1 MLFIGGLGL
10 AVLAGPANCPCSSAF
25 AVAEQSSLARLGY
38 VQNARMMVEREMAQ
52 PDAELPALSTAA
64 LIEPEESAIGV
75 SPITT
80 SALEPSREATAIAS
94 EVLPAPSAPRLPANI
109 EQLADAGPENVKLAA
124 ASDVTT
130 DVPPTLPT
138 IEVAIPP
145 TDSVEPRR
153 PRARKSV
160 AKTRRAKKRT
170 AMRAYRT
177 PQRSHACAPRSAGEP
192 IPAKQRRSGRSRCSS
207 LRGRAAPSPTPS
219 KRHRR
224 ATRASHVRAM
234 RRDLTLILVALVQ
247 LAAPTVAIAAPGYAW
262 QFSAGEQ
269 TLEQRFPA
277 TARLRAHGRRAGQL
291 GGVAARA
298 ADEAGEVAGPDLHR
312 RPEVAAGRAC
322 RR

>member
-1 MLFIGGLGL
+1 MRDVTSDIADASPTDSFVRVLDQFASLSSFASEASTVGGYRVLPSRRTAPRKTHRSAAIATTATTRGGARVRWTGSLSVLFIGGLGL

-80 SALEPSREATAIAS
+80 SALESSREAAAIAS
-94 EVLPAPSAPRLPANI
+94 EVLPAPGAPRLPANI

-138 IEVAIPP
+138 IEVAPP
-145 TDSVEPRR
+145 TDGVAAGEPEHE
-153 PRARKSV
+153 PV
-160 AKTRRAKKRT
+160 ANTRRVKKRT

-177 PQRSHACAPRSAGEP
+177 PNDLAHRAKKAGEP
-192 IPAKQRRSGRSRCSS
+192 AAKSPKWAQQMFVTPWQSR
-207 LRGRAAPSPTPS
+207 AFAYT
-219 KRHRR
+219 
-224 ATRASHVRAM
+224 
-234 RRDLTLILVALVQ
+234 Q
-247 LAAPTVAIAAPGYAW
+247 
-262 QFSAGEQ
+262 
-269 TLEQRFPA
+269 
-277 TARLRAHGRRAGQL
+277 
-291 GGVAARA
+291 
-298 ADEAGEVAGPDLHR
+298 
-312 RPEVAAGRAC
+312 
-322 RR
+322 